1 MFRASFLR
9 RFTIYD
15 ALGDVDKV
23 FAREILSLFSC
34 FFLSSNF
41 TLWFRSC
48 EENDP
53 EIRRRQCSV
62 PSKVKEGEKRKDSRY
77 KSISLCFFSLSL
89 SLQSTVAS
97 SSSKEEQTHVV
108 DDEPKIG
115 KRSDGIIRRAERD
128 LDHNE
133 RQQHQQLAQGET
145 PVVHSSSS
153 AQQQEEA
160 ERRLSVTRIFQ
171 CLISRLIR
179 I

>member
-1 MFRASFLR
+1 MFL
-9 RFTIYD
+9 
-15 ALGDVDKV
+15 
-23 FAREILSLFSC
+23 
-34 FFLSSNF
+34 
-41 TLWFRSC
+41 
-48 EENDP
+48 
-53 EIRRRQCSV
+53 
-62 PSKVKEGEKRKDSRY
+62 
-77 KSISLCFFSLSL
+77 FSLSF